1 MKLNAGKWI
10 QKEFQSE
17 ARLFFCVLGNY
28 FWVFFLYECTSVQ
41 NGISTVSDQLW
52 FEVNKVDITCMQEM
66 AKSYQ
71 TAIFDS
77 MWSQFSDVAGFNYEK

>member
-1 MKLNAGKWI
+1 MKLA
-10 QKEFQSE
+10 
-17 ARLFFCVLGNY
+17 Y
-28 FWVFFLYECTSVQ
+28 FSVFSGTISFFFLYECTSVQ

-52 FEVNKVDITCMQEM
+52 FEVNTVDITCMQEM

-77 MWSQFSDVAGFNYEK
+77 VEPIL

>member
-1 MKLNAGKWI
+1 MKLD
-10 QKEFQSE
+10 
-17 ARLFFCVLGNY
+17 Y
-28 FWVFFLYECTSVQ
+28 FSVFSGTISFLFFLYECTSVQ

-52 FEVNKVDITCMQEM
+52 FEVNMVDITYMQEM

-77 MWSQFSDVAGFNYEK
+77 VEPIL